1 MTSAGSPAVVR
12 MRWILPV
19 VTASV
24 AGCGGEAR
32 QPPEE
37 TPSEAVEATARAGAG
52 VHFTDVTE
60 EAGIRFRHRAG
71 RGVKDY
77 IVEAKGGGGA
87 LFDADGD
94 GWLDLYLVN
103 GGGLGE
109 GRPSTPDALYL
120 NRRDG
125 TFAEA
130 GLSAGA
136 EDRWGMGASAA
147 DVDNDGDADLVV
159 TRLDGARLYR
169 NLGGEGV
176 LYAEDGGL
184 DLDGWCTGAAFADY
198 DLDGDLDLY
207 VARYVDFDVEG
218 VPPRAGMWKGL
229 MVFAGPMGLPAHAD
243 GLLRNDGGR
252 FVEVSQAAGVA
263 EAAPT
268 YGLGVVFTDYDGD
281 GDSDIFVA
289 NDSAPNYLFRNDVGP
304 GGDRRFREV
313 AWEARVAFSAEGT
326 AQAGM
331 GIASGDYDGD
341 GDRDLFVTHFEDDY
355 NTLYRNDGDGGFTVA
370 SHEAGLAEA
379 GLPGLAFGTCFLDAD
394 SDGDLDLVVAQGHVY
409 PQVRHLDGPG
419 YAQPDHL
426 LLNLGAAGGHRFELA
441 PGGDLGRPGVTRGL
455 MKGDWD
461 EDGDVDLVAMRL
473 DDRPALLRNDGPA
486 GGHWLMVDLQ
496 GTRANR
502 DAIGALVTVT
512 AGDLSRTVEIAAGG
526 SYLAHSDRRAH
537 FGLGNR
543 AAVDAVEVR
552 WPGGGL
558 QSLGPMPADRLV
570 SIRQP

>member
-1 MTSAGSPAVVR
+1 
-12 MRWILPV
+12 MRWILA
-19 VTASV
+19 VTAACF
-24 AGCGGEAR
+24 AGCTGTAGP
-32 QPPEE
+32 PPEE
-37 TPSEAVEATARAGAG
+37 AGTASAGGGAG
-52 VHFTDVTE
+52 ETGAGPRFTDVTE

-71 RGVKDY
+71 GGVKDY

-103 GGGLGE
+103 GGRLE
-109 GRPSTPDALYL
+109 EDDPTPRDALYL

-130 GLSAGA
+130 ALSADVGGG
-136 EDRWGMGASAA
+136 WGMGALAG

-159 TRLDGARLYR
+159 THLEGASLYR
-169 NLGGEGV
+169 NLGTEEV
-176 LYAEDGGL
+176 VYAAAAEALTL
-184 DLDGWCTGAAFADY
+184 DRWCTGAAFADY

-207 VARYVDFDVEG
+207 VARYVDFDLDG

-229 MVFAGPMGLPAHAD
+229 MVFAGPMGLPANAD
-243 GLLRNDGGR
+243 ALLRNDGGA
-252 FVEVSQAAGVA
+252 FVEVSEASGVA

-281 GDSDIFVA
+281 GDADLFVA
-289 NDSAPNYLFRNDVGP
+289 NDSAANYLFRND
-304 GGDRRFREV
+304 GGAGEGRRFREV

-331 GIASGDYDGD
+331 GVASDDYDGD

-355 NTLYRNDGDGGFTVA
+355 NTLYRNDGGGRFTVT
-370 SHEAGLAEA
+370 SHEAGLALV
-379 GLPGLAFGTCFLDAD
+379 GLPWLAFGTCFLDAD
-394 SDGDLDLVVAQGHVY
+394 NDGDLDLVVAQGHVY
-409 PQVRHLDGPG
+409 PQIRHLDAPG

-426 LLNLGAAGGHRFELA
+426 LMNLGAAAGHRFEPA
-441 PGGDLGRPGVTRGL
+441 PAGDLGQPGVTRGL

-461 EDGDVDLVAMRL
+461 EDGDVDLAAMRL
-473 DDRPALLRNDGPA
+473 DGRPALLRNDGPSR
-486 GGHWLMVDLQ
+486 GHWLVVDLE
-496 GTRANR
+496 GTTANR
-502 DAIGALVTVT
+502 DAVGALVTVA

-526 SYLAHSDRRAH
+526 SYLSHSDTRAH
-537 FGLGNR
+537 FGLGSR
-543 AAVDAVEVR
+543 SAVDAVEVR

-558 QSLGPMPADRLV
+558 QALGPMPADRLV
-570 SIRQP
+570 RIRQP

>member
-1 MTSAGSPAVVR
+1 MTSAHLPGPVVVR
-12 MRWILPV
+12 WLAAA
-19 VTASV
+19 VT
-24 AGCGGEAR
+24 GCLTACTGDTSR
-32 QPPEE
+32 PEE
-37 TPSEAVEATARAGAG
+37 SARAEGPEAAGTGAG
-52 VHFTDVTE
+52 PVFTDVTE

-71 RGVKDY
+71 GGVKDY

-103 GGGLGE
+103 GGTLE
-109 GRPSTPDALYL
+109 EDDPALCADALYL

-125 TFAEA
+125 TFSETGLPAGTAE
-130 GLSAGA
+130 G
-136 EDRWGMGASAA
+136 WGMGASAA

-169 NLGGEGV
+169 NLGAEGV
-176 LYAEDGGL
+176 LYAEDEGL
-184 DLDGWCTGAAFADY
+184 DPGGWCTGAAFGDY

-207 VARYVDFDVEG
+207 VARYVDFDVDEI
-218 VPPRAGMWKGL
+218 PPRAGMWKGL

-243 GLLRNDGGR
+243 ALLRNDGGR
-252 FVEVSQAAGVA
+252 FVEVSQASGVA
-263 EAAPT
+263 GADPS
-268 YGLGVVFTDYDGD
+268 YGLGVVFTDHDGD
-281 GDSDIFVA
+281 GDPDLFVA
-289 NDSAPNYLFRNDVGP
+289 NDSAPNYLFRNEGAGGGP
-304 GGDRRFREV
+304 RFRES
-313 AWEARVAFSAEGT
+313 AWEARAAFSAEGT

-331 GIASGDYDGD
+331 GVAAGDYDGD

-355 NTLYRNDGDGGFTVA
+355 NTLYRNDGGRFTVA
-370 SHEAGLAEA
+370 SHEAGLAQV

-394 SDGDLDLVVAQGHVY
+394 NDGDLDLVVGQGHVY
-409 PQVRHLDGPG
+409 PQVRLLDGPR

-426 LLNLGAAGGHRFELA
+426 LLNLGAAAGHRFEPA

-486 GGHWLMVDLQ
+486 AGHWLMVDLE
-496 GTRANR
+496 GTAANR
-502 DAIGALVTVT
+502 DGVGALVTVI
-512 AGDLSRTVEIAAGG
+512 AGDLSQTVETAAGG
-526 SYLAHSDRRAH
+526 SYLSHDDTRAH
-537 FGLGNR
+537 FGLGAR
-543 AAVDAVEVR
+543 STVDAVEIR

-570 SIRQP
+570 RVRQP

>member
-1 MTSAGSPAVVR
+1 MSSRRPPAPAVPRGLAAV
-12 MRWILPV
+12 L
-19 VTASV
+19 
-24 AGCGGEAR
+24 AGCLAACTGDSSRSPEEAGEAEG
-32 QPPEE
+32 PAAAAE
-37 TPSEAVEATARAGAG
+37 TGAG
-52 VHFTDVTE
+52 PRFTDVTE

-103 GGGLGE
+103 GGALGE
-109 GRPSTPDALYL
+109 GDRSTPDALYL

-130 GLSAGA
+130 GLSGG

-159 TRLDGARLYR
+159 THLEGARLYR
-169 NLGGEGV
+169 NLGAEEGLAGDAGALV
-176 LYAEDGGL
+176 
-184 DLDGWCTGAAFADY
+184 LDGWCTGSAFADY

-207 VARYVDFDVEG
+207 VARYVDFDVDAI
-218 VPPRAGMWKGL
+218 PPRAGMWKGL
-229 MVFAGPMGLPAHAD
+229 MVFAGPMALPAHVDA
-243 GLLRNDGGR
+243 LLRNDGGR
-252 FVEVSQAAGVA
+252 FVEVSQTSGVA
-263 EAAPT
+263 AAEAT
-268 YGLGVVFTDYDGD
+268 YGLGVVSTDYDGD
-281 GDSDIFVA
+281 GDPDLFVA
-289 NDSAPNYLFRNDVGP
+289 NDSAPNYLFRNEGGGGGP
-304 GGDRRFREV
+304 RFREV
-313 AWEARVAFSAEGT
+313 AWEARAAFSAEGT

-341 GDRDLFVTHFEDDY
+341 GDGDLFVTHFEDDY
-355 NTLYRNDGDGGFTVA
+355 NTLYRNDGGGRFTVA
-370 SHEAGLAEA
+370 SHEAGLAQV

-394 SDGDLDLVVAQGHVY
+394 NDGDLDLAVGQGHVY
-409 PQVRHLDGPG
+409 PQVRLLDGPR
-419 YAQPDHL
+419 YAQPDLL
-426 LLNLGAAGGHRFELA
+426 LLNLGAGAGHRFELA
-441 PGGDLGRPGVTRGL
+441 PGGDLGQPAVTRGL

-486 GGHWLMVDLQ
+486 GGHWLMVDLE

-502 DAIGALVTVT
+502 DAVGALVTVV

-526 SYLAHSDRRAH
+526 SYLSHNDTRAH

-543 AAVDAVEVR
+543 AAVDTVKVR

-558 QSLGPMPADRLV
+558 QSLGPVPADRLV
-570 SIRQP
+570 RIRQP

>member
-1 MTSAGSPAVVR
+1 
-12 MRWILPV
+12 MRWILA
-19 VTASV
+19 VTAACFSGCTGT
-24 AGCGGEAR
+24 AGP
-32 QPPEE
+32 PPEE
-37 TPSEAVEATARAGAG
+37 AGTASAGGGAG
-52 VHFTDVTE
+52 QTGAGPRFTDVTE
-60 EAGIRFRHRAG
+60 EAGVRFRHRAG
-71 RGVKDY
+71 GGVKDY

-103 GGGLGE
+103 GGRLE
-109 GRPSTPDALYL
+109 EDDPTPRDALYL

-130 GLSAGA
+130 GLSDDVG
-136 EDRWGMGASAA
+136 EGWGMGALAG

-159 TRLDGARLYR
+159 THLEGARLYR
-169 NLGGEGV
+169 NLGTEEV
-176 LYAEDGGL
+176 VYAAADEALTL
-184 DLDGWCTGAAFADY
+184 DRWCTGAAFADY

-207 VARYVDFDVEG
+207 VARYVDFDLVG

-229 MVFAGPMGLPAHAD
+229 MVFAGPMGLPANAD
-243 GLLRNDGGR
+243 ALLRNDGGA
-252 FVEVSQAAGVA
+252 FVEVSEASGVA

-281 GDSDIFVA
+281 GDADLFVA
-289 NDSAPNYLFRNDVGP
+289 NDSAANYLFRND
-304 GGDRRFREV
+304 GGAGEGRRFREV

-331 GIASGDYDGD
+331 GVASDDYDGD

-355 NTLYRNDGDGGFTVA
+355 NTLYRNDGGGRFTVT
-370 SHEAGLAEA
+370 SHEAGLALV
-379 GLPGLAFGTCFLDAD
+379 GLPWLAFGTCFLDAD
-394 SDGDLDLVVAQGHVY
+394 NDGDLDLVVAQGHVY
-409 PQVRHLDGPG
+409 PQIRHLDAPG

-426 LLNLGAAGGHRFELA
+426 LMNLGAAAGHRFELA
-441 PGGDLGRPGVTRGL
+441 PAGDLGQPGVTRGL

-461 EDGDVDLVAMRL
+461 EDGDVDLAAMRL
-473 DDRPALLRNDGPA
+473 DGRPALLRNDGPSR
-486 GGHWLMVDLQ
+486 GHWLVVDLE
-496 GTRANR
+496 GTGANR
-502 DAIGALVTVT
+502 DAVGALVTVV

-526 SYLAHSDRRAH
+526 SYLSHSDTRAH
-537 FGLGNR
+537 FGLGSR

-558 QSLGPMPADRLV
+558 QALGPMPADRLV
-570 SIRQP
+570 RIRQP